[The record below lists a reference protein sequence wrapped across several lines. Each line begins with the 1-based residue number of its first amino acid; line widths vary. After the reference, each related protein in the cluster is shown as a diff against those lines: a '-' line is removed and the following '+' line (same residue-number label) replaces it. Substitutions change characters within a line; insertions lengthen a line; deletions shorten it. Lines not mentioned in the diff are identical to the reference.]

1 MGAVVLIAESDP
13 RNLAM
18 LQEVCEAAGYVVLT
32 ACERTGALAAVT
44 RRRPDLIVVD
54 VSLPGSVGTSGGL
67 EVLRAL
73 KADRGLSS
81 IPVLV
86 TTGTGD
92 DEARRASIE
101 LGAEDYLARPYR
113 VFEIHARVRN
123 TLRRALLERLS
134 DNDLEAHVAGTP
146 GQLPVT
152 LEYEMSRAVRFGHAL
167 ACVSILVPGLR
178 RLRDSWSG
186 DAWRGE
192 SRIGDAW
199 PSSTASTASPSGSPS
214 ERAEALFA
222 ELAARTRS
230 CIRGIDHLFRASSDE
245 LVAILPETSE
255 ADAAIV
261 VGRIRE
267 RLEREA
273 GPVEIGAAGRLERG
287 IEEPVA
293 LLSMARRARAS

>member
-1 MGAVVLIAESDP
+1 MGAIVLIAESEP
-13 RNLAM
+13 RNLAV
-18 LQEVCEAAGYVVLT
+18 LQEICEAAGYVVLT
-32 ACERTGALAAVT
+32 ACEHRGALAAVT
-44 RRRPDLIVVD
+44 RRRPDLVLID
-54 VSLPGSVGTSGGL
+54 VALPGTIGTSGGL

-73 KADRGLSS
+73 KSDRGLSN
-81 IPVLV
+81 IPVLM

-92 DEARRASIE
+92 DEVRRASIE

-134 DNDLEAHVAGTP
+134 DQDLSGAMAGTP
-146 GQLPVT
+146 AQLPVT

-167 ACVSILVPGLR
+167 TCVSILIPGLR
-178 RLRDSWSG
+178 RLRDSWNG
-186 DAWRGE
+186 DGA
-192 SRIGDAW
+192 
-199 PSSTASTASPSGSPS
+199 PS

-222 ELAARTRS
+222 DLAGRTRA
-230 CIRGIDHLFRASSDE
+230 CVRGIDHLFRASSDE

-255 ADAAIV
+255 LDASVV

-273 GPVEIGAAGRLERG
+273 GPVEIGAAGR
-287 IEEPVA
+287 IEQTIDEPVA
-293 LLSMARRARAS
+293 LLSFARRARAS

>member
-32 ACERTGALAAVT
+32 ACERTGALAAVS
-44 RRRPDLIVVD
+44 RRRPDLVLVD
-54 VSLPGSVGTSGGL
+54 VALPGSIGTSGGL

-73 KADRGLSS
+73 KSDRGLST

-86 TTGTGD
+86 TTGNGD

-134 DNDLEAHVAGTP
+134 DNDLETHVAGTP
-146 GQLPVT
+146 AQLPVT
-152 LEYEMSRAVRFGHAL
+152 LEYEMSRAVRFGHSL
-167 ACVSILVPGLR
+167 ACVSILIPGLR
-178 RLRDSWSG
+178 RLRDAWGG
-186 DAWRGE
+186 DALL
-192 SRIGDAW
+192 
-199 PSSTASTASPSGSPS
+199 ASGMAHVASGTPS

-222 ELAARTRS
+222 ELAAQTRS

-273 GPVEIGAAGRLERG
+273 GAVEIGAAGRLERG
-287 IEEPVA
+287 IEEPTQ
-293 LLSMARRARAS
+293 LLAMCRRARAS

>member
-1 MGAVVLIAESDP
+1 MGAIVLIAESEP

-18 LQEVCEAAGYVVLT
+18 LQEICEAAGYVVLT
-32 ACERTGALAAVT
+32 ACEHRGALAAVT
-44 RRRPDLIVVD
+44 RRRPDLVLID
-54 VSLPGSVGTSGGL
+54 VALPGTIGTSGGL

-73 KADRGLSS
+73 KSDRGLAS
-81 IPVLV
+81 IPVLM

-92 DEARRASIE
+92 DEVRRASIE

-134 DNDLEAHVAGTP
+134 ENELSGAMAGTP
-146 GQLPVT
+146 AQLPVT

-167 ACVSILVPGLR
+167 TCVSILIPGLR
-178 RLRDSWSG
+178 RLRDSWN
-186 DAWRGE
+186 GE
-192 SRIGDAW
+192 G
-199 PSSTASTASPSGSPS
+199 GPS

-222 ELAARTRS
+222 DLAGRTRG
-230 CIRGIDHLFRASSDE
+230 CVRGIDHLFRASSDE

-255 ADAAIV
+255 LDAAVV

-273 GPVEIGAAGRLERG
+273 GPVEIGAAGR
-287 IEEPVA
+287 IEQTIDEPTA
-293 LLSMARRARAS
+293 LLSFARRARAS

>member
-13 RNLAM
+13 KNLAM

-32 ACERTGALAAVT
+32 ACERGAAMAALS
-44 RRRPDLIVVD
+44 RRRPDLVLVD

-73 KADRGLSS
+73 KSDRGLST

-86 TTGTGD
+86 TTGNGD

-134 DNDLEAHVAGTP
+134 DNDLTAVAGTP
-146 GQLPVT
+146 AQLPVT

-167 ACVSILVPGLR
+167 ACISVVLPGMR
-178 RLRDSWSG
+178 RLRDSWDG
-186 DAWRGE
+186 LGE
-192 SRIGDAW
+192 NAT
-199 PSSTASTASPSGSPS
+199 PN
-214 ERAEALFA
+214 ERTEALFA
-222 ELAARTRS
+222 ELAARARS

-255 ADAAIV
+255 ADAAVV

-273 GPVEIGAAGRLERG
+273 GAVEIGAAGRLERG
-287 IEEPVA
+287 IEEA
-293 LLSMARRARAS
+293 ATLLNMARRARAS

>member
-1 MGAVVLIAESDP
+1 MGAIVLIAESEP
-13 RNLAM
+13 RNLAV
-18 LQEVCEAAGYVVLT
+18 LQEICEAAGYVVLT
-32 ACERTGALAAVT
+32 ACEHRGALAAVT
-44 RRRPDLIVVD
+44 RRRPDLVLID
-54 VSLPGSVGTSGGL
+54 VALPGTIGTSGGL

-73 KADRGLSS
+73 KSDRGLSS
-81 IPVLV
+81 IPVLM

-92 DEARRASIE
+92 DEVRRASIE

-134 DNDLEAHVAGTP
+134 DNDLSGAMAGTP
-146 GQLPVT
+146 AQLPVT

-167 ACVSILVPGLR
+167 TCVSILIPGLR
-178 RLRDSWSG
+178 RLRDSWN
-186 DAWRGE
+186 GE
-192 SRIGDAW
+192 G
-199 PSSTASTASPSGSPS
+199 GPS

-222 ELAARTRS
+222 DLAGRTRG
-230 CIRGIDHLFRASSDE
+230 CVRGIDHLFRASSDE

-255 ADAAIV
+255 LDAAVV

-273 GPVEIGAAGRLERG
+273 GPVEIGAAGRLEQT
-287 IEEPVA
+287 IDDSVA
-293 LLSMARRARAS
+293 LLLFARRARAS

>member
-54 VSLPGSVGTSGGL
+54 VSLPGTVGTSGGL

-134 DNDLEAHVAGTP
+134 DNDLEANVAGTP

-178 RLRDSWSG
+178 RLRDSWTG
-186 DAWRGE
+186 DP
-192 SRIGDAW
+192 W
-199 PSSTASTASPSGSPS
+199 PSATPSTGSAS
-214 ERAEALFA
+214 ERAESLFA

>member
-1 MGAVVLIAESDP
+1 MGAIVLIAESDP
-13 RNLAM
+13 KNLAM

-32 ACERTGALAAVT
+32 ACERSAALAAVS
-44 RRRPDLIVVD
+44 RRRPDLVLVD

-73 KADRGLSS
+73 KSDRGLST

-134 DNDLEAHVAGTP
+134 DHDEASPCAGTP
-146 GQLPVT
+146 AQLPVT

-167 ACVSILVPGLR
+167 ACISIVVPGLR
-178 RLRDSWSG
+178 RLRDSWDG
-186 DAWRGE
+186 LTNGA
-192 SRIGDAW
+192 
-199 PSSTASTASPSGSPS
+199 TPS
-214 ERAEALFA
+214 ERTEALFG
-222 ELAARTRS
+222 ELAARARS

-255 ADAAIV
+255 EDAAVV

-287 IEEPVA
+287 IEEPDTLLA
-293 LLSMARRARAS
+293 LARRARAS

>member
-1 MGAVVLIAESDP
+1 MVATVLIAESDP

-32 ACERTGALAAVT
+32 ACEHSGALAAVT
-44 RRRPDLIVVD
+44 RRRPDLVVID
-54 VSLPGSVGTSGGL
+54 VSLPGSIGTSGGL

-73 KADRGLSS
+73 KSDRGLAT

-113 VFEIHARVRN
+113 VFEIHTRVRN

-134 DNDLEAHVAGTP
+134 DNELSGTIAGTP
-146 GQLPVT
+146 AQLPVT

-167 ACVSILVPGLR
+167 ACISVLIPGLR
-178 RLRDSWSG
+178 RLRDSWT
-186 DAWRGE
+186 GE
-192 SRIGDAW
+192 AGEAGGVIGEV
-199 PSSTASTASPSGSPS
+199 SPTG
-214 ERAEALFA
+214 RTEALFA
-222 ELAARTRS
+222 EMAARTRS

-245 LVAILPETSE
+245 LVAVLPETSE
-255 ADAAIV
+255 ADAAV
-261 VGRIRE
+261 VVSRIRE

-273 GPVEIGAAGRLERG
+273 GPVEIGTAGRLERG
-287 IEEPVA
+287 IEEPGV
-293 LLSMARRARAS
+293 LLQMARRARAS